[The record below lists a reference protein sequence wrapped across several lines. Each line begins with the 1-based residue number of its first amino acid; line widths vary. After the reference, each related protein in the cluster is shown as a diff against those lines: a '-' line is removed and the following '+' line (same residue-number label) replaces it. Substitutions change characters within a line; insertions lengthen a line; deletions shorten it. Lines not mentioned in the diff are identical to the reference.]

1 MKLLLTLALTFL
13 LGQATYAQS
22 NDDSLA
28 NAFIPEKK
36 SAVIYLQ
43 KTIKLNSTDSINPD
57 FEIANGTRML
67 FEYEYRSKDIIAMSD
82 DEMMEKIIFSINPNR
97 KSFSFS
103 NNSIKDTRLIFTQ
116 SCFCRDAGNY
126 VIKAGNISGKKIN
139 STTWK
144 VKLKISYLA
153 RNSGIKVNKTF
164 NLTYKIAKN
173 ND

>member
-1 MKLLLTLALTFL
+1 MKLLLTTALVFLISQGTF
-13 LGQATYAQS
+13 AQS

-36 SAVIYLQ
+36 SALIYLQ

-57 FEIANGTRML
+57 FEITNGTRML
-67 FEYEYRSKDIIAMSD
+67 FEYEFRSKDIIAMSD
-82 DEMMEKIIFSINPNR
+82 DEMMEKVIFSINPNR
-97 KSFSFS
+97 NSFTF
-103 NNSIKDTRLIFTQ
+103 NNTSIKDTRLIFTQ

-126 VIKAGNISGKKIN
+126 VIKAGNISGVKIN
-139 STTWK
+139 ATTWK
-144 VKLKISYLA
+144 VKLKINYLA
-153 RNSGIKVNKTF
+153 RNSGVKVSKTF